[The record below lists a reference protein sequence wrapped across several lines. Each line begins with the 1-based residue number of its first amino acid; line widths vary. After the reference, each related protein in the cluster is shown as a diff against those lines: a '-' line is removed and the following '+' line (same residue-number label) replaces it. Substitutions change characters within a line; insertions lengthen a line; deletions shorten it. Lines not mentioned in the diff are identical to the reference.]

1 MTALVEHD
9 IEQGAGRLHAGLTDP
24 GLGNTVAAYF
34 DPDNGFAGMTFSTVG
49 SNPRDEIIAADLLA
63 VSLLSIDWQPGVVR
77 MLLGSH
83 AAPVSRLL
91 AEVRDDID
99 LWEASGEDLAPVD
112 ELWQTLNAMPG
123 VGAATAAKLL
133 ARKRPRLCASTDRA
147 AVQAAGVP
155 VHLAGQAVRSLLQD
169 TAARADIEALRPRT
183 AAEASLVRILD
194 VAIWARHSPSRDARH
209 LRAVGLSI
217 AACA

>member
-24 GLGNTVAAYF
+24 GLGSTVAAYF
-34 DPDNGFAGMTFSTVG
+34 DPANGFAGMTFSTVG

-63 VSLLSIDWQPGVVR
+63 VSLLSIDWQPGAVR

-83 AAPVSRLL
+83 AVQVSRLL
-91 AEVRDDID
+91 TEVRDDID
-99 LWEASGEDLAPVD
+99 LWEASDEDLAPVD

-133 ARKRPRLCASTDRA
+133 ARKRPRLCASTDRT

-155 VHLAGQAVRSLLQD
+155 VHLAGQAVRTLLQD
-169 TAARADIEALRPRT
+169 PAARADIEALRPPA
-183 AAEASLVRILD
+183 AAEASLLRILD
-194 VAIWARHSPSRDARH
+194 VAIWARHSPSRDARR

>member
-1 MTALVEHD
+1 MTALVENEV
-9 IEQGAGRLHAGLTDP
+9 EQGAGRLHAGLTDP
-24 GLGNTVAAYF
+24 GLAGTVAAYF

-63 VSLLSIDWQPGVVR
+63 VSLLSIDWQPGAVR

-83 AAPVSRLL
+83 AAQVSRLL
-91 AEVRDDID
+91 AGMRDDID
-99 LWEASGEDLAPVD
+99 LWEASAEDLAPVD

-155 VHLAGQAVRSLLQD
+155 VHLASQAVRTLLQD
-169 TAARADIEALRPRT
+169 PSARAGIEALRPRA
-183 AAEASLVRILD
+183 AAEASLLRILD
-194 VAIWARHSPSRDARH
+194 VAIWARHSPSRDARR

>member
-1 MTALVEHD
+1 MTALVEHEV
-9 IEQGAGRLHAGLTDP
+9 EQGAGRLHAGLTDP
-24 GLGNTVAAYF
+24 GLANTVAAYF

-63 VSLLSIDWQPGVVR
+63 VSLLSIDWQPGAVR

-83 AAPVSRLL
+83 AVPVSRLL
-91 AEVRDDID
+91 TQVRDDID
-99 LWEASGEDLAPVD
+99 LWEASDEDLAPVD

-123 VGAATAAKLL
+123 VGAPTAAKLL

-169 TAARADIEALRPRT
+169 AAARADIEALRPPT
-183 AAEASLVRILD
+183 AAEASLLRILD

>member
-155 VHLAGQAVRSLLQD
+155 VHLAGQAVRTLL
-169 TAARADIEALRPRT
+169 
-183 AAEASLVRILD
+183 
-194 VAIWARHSPSRDARH
+194 
-209 LRAVGLSI
+209 
-217 AACA
+217 

>member
-1 MTALVEHD
+1 MTAVVEHD

-99 LWEASGEDLAPVD
+99 LGEASDEDLAPVD

-155 VHLAGQAVRSLLQD
+155 VHLAGQAVRTLLQD
-169 TAARADIEALRPRT
+169 PAARAGIEALRPRT
-183 AAEASLVRILD
+183 AAEASLLRILD

>member
-1 MTALVEHD
+1 MTALVEQD

-63 VSLLSIDWQPGVVR
+63 VSLLSIDWQPGAVR

-91 AEVRDDID
+91 AEVRDDLD
-99 LWEASGEDLAPVD
+99 LWEASDEDLAPVD

-155 VHLAGQAVRSLLQD
+155 VHLAGQAVRTLLQD
-169 TAARADIEALRPRT
+169 PAARADIEALRPRT
-183 AAEASLVRILD
+183 AAEASLLRILD

>member
-99 LWEASGEDLAPVD
+99 LWEASDEDLAPVD

-169 TAARADIEALRPRT
+169 AAARADIEALRPPA
-183 AAEASLVRILD
+183 AAEASLLRILD

>member
-63 VSLLSIDWQPGVVR
+63 VSLLSIDWQPGAVR

-83 AAPVSRLL
+83 AVRVSKLL
-91 AEVRDDID
+91 TQVRDDID
-99 LWEASGEDLAPVD
+99 LWEASDEDLAPVD

-155 VHLAGQAVRSLLQD
+155 VHLAGQAVRTLLQD
-169 TAARADIEALRPRT
+169 PAARADIEALRPRT
-183 AAEASLVRILD
+183 AAEASLLRILD

>member
-99 LWEASGEDLAPVD
+99 LWEASDEDLAPVD

-169 TAARADIEALRPRT
+169 AAARADIEALRPPT
-183 AAEASLVRILD
+183 AAEASLLRILD

>member
-83 AAPVSRLL
+83 AVPVSKLL
-91 AEVRDDID
+91 TQVRDDID
-99 LWEASGEDLAPVD
+99 LWEASDEDLAPVD
-112 ELWQTLNAMPG
+112 ELWQTLNAMLG

-169 TAARADIEALRPRT
+169 AAARADIEALRPPT
-183 AAEASLVRILD
+183 AAEASLLRILD

>member
-99 LWEASGEDLAPVD
+99 LWEASDEDLAPVD

-123 VGAATAAKLL
+123 VGAPTAAKLL

-155 VHLAGQAVRSLLQD
+155 VHLAGQAVRTLLRSPG
-169 TAARADIEALRPRT
+169 ARADVEALRPRT
-183 AAEASLVRILD
+183 AAEASLLRILD

>member
-63 VSLLSIDWQPGVVR
+63 VSLLSIDWQPGAVR

-83 AAPVSRLL
+83 AAQVSRLL
-91 AEVRDDID
+91 TEVRDDID
-99 LWEASGEDLAPVD
+99 LWEASDEDLAPVD

-133 ARKRPRLCASTDRA
+133 ARKRPRLCASTDRT

-155 VHLAGQAVRSLLQD
+155 VHLAGQAVRTLLQD
-169 TAARADIEALRPRT
+169 PAARADIEALRPPA
-183 AAEASLVRILD
+183 AAEASLLRILD
-194 VAIWARHSPSRDARH
+194 VAIWARHSPSRDARR

>member
-1 MTALVEHD
+1 MTALVEHEV
-9 IEQGAGRLHAGLTDP
+9 EQGAGRLHAGLTDP

-155 VHLAGQAVRSLLQD
+155 VHLAGQAVRTLLQD
-169 TAARADIEALRPRT
+169 PAARAGIEALRPRT

>member
-91 AEVRDDID
+91 AEVRDDLD
-99 LWEASGEDLAPVD
+99 LWEASDEDLAPVD

-155 VHLAGQAVRSLLQD
+155 VHLAGQAVRTLLQD
-169 TAARADIEALRPRT
+169 PAARADVEALRPRT
-183 AAEASLVRILD
+183 AAEASLLRILD

>member
-1 MTALVEHD
+1 MTALVEHEV
-9 IEQGAGRLHAGLTDP
+9 EQGAGRLHAGFTDP
-24 GLGNTVAAYF
+24 GLANTVAAYF
-34 DPDNGFAGMTFSTVG
+34 DPANGFAGMTFSTVG
-49 SNPRDEIIAADLLA
+49 NNPRDEIIAADLLA

-83 AAPVSRLL
+83 AAPVSKLL
-91 AEVRDDID
+91 TQVRDDID
-99 LWEASGEDLAPVD
+99 LWEASDEDLAPVF

-169 TAARADIEALRPRT
+169 PAARADIEALRPRT
-183 AAEASLVRILD
+183 AAEASLLRILD
-194 VAIWARHSPSRDARH
+194 VAIWARHSPSRDARR

>member
-24 GLGNTVAAYF
+24 GLANTVAAYF

-99 LWEASGEDLAPVD
+99 LWEASDEDLAPVD
-112 ELWQTLNAMPG
+112 ELWQTLNAMLG

-169 TAARADIEALRPRT
+169 AAARADIEALRPPT
-183 AAEASLVRILD
+183 AAEASLLRILD
-194 VAIWARHSPSRDARH
+194 VAIWARHSPSRDARR
-209 LRAVGLSI
+209 LRAVRLSI